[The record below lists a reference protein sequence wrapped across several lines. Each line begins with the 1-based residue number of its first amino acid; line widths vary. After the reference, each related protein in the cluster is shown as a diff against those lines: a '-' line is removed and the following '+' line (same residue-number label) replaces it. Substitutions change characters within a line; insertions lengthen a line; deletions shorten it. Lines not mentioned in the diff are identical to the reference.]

1 MILQLINEKEKE
13 VGPREN
19 FVNYKWEQKKKEIC
33 AYALPYLVWE
43 Y

>member
-19 FVNYKWEQKKKEIC
+19 FVNYKWEQKKMKFV
-33 AYALPYLVWE
+33 LMHYLI
-43 Y
+43 